1 MANRLN
7 IWARSSKMLFWYPA
21 LTLMMDAM
29 QVIDMRLK
37 LIAAGKGTSE
47 EMFLMVNEKVNA
59 MAEARNI
66 LIQGGH
72 SGHVIDNYRKIVAA
86 NVMRLS
92 A

>member
-1 MANRLN
+1 
-7 IWARSSKMLFWYPA
+7 MLFWYPA

-47 EMFLMVNEKVNA
+47 EMFLMANEKVNA

-66 LIQGGH
+66 LIKAGIR
-72 SGHVIDNYRKIVAA
+72 VT
-86 NVMRLS
+86 
-92 A
+92 